1 VGQEA
6 RVVRTT
12 RAMRMTMAAT
22 VITVT
27 TTHKTRVTMTALEIA
42 R

>member
-1 VGQEA
+1 MGQA
-6 RVVRTT
+6 AQVVRTT

-22 VITVT
+22 VITAT
-27 TTHKTRVTMTALEIA
+27 MTRKMRVTMTGLEIA

>member
-1 VGQEA
+1 MGQEA

-22 VITVT
+22 V
-27 TTHKTRVTMTALEIA
+27 KTAKMTRKMRVTMTAREIA

>member
-1 VGQEA
+1 MGQEA

-12 RAMRMTMAAT
+12 RAMRMMMAAT
-22 VITVT
+22 V
-27 TTHKTRVTMTALEIA
+27 KTATMTRMMRVTMTAREIA

>member
-12 RAMRMTMAAT
+12 RAMRMMMAAT
-22 VITVT
+22 VITAT
-27 TTHKTRVTMTALEIA
+27 TIHKMRVTMTALEIA